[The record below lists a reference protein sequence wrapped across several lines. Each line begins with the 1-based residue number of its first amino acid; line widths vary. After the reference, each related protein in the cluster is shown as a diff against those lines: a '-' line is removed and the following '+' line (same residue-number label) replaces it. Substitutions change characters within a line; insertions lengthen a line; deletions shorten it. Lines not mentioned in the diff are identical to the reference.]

1 MLDNFRNKR
10 SKHDVA
16 MHYLEGRGNKQLANL
31 LGTNAEP
38 CTINMMQ
45 QEEADFE
52 SEEECRN
59 TLDRIFPPNHAQ
71 VNKISNLWT
80 KLYNSS
86 SLSLKNLS
94 SPSSNISRF
103 VNAWH
108 ISNCKLTQNHWH
120 WFSIALRKIIM
131 FRCQNTSLG
140 KCFVKGIT
148 ENLSAIQA
156 FMIDFWLRL
165 CYAIFKWNK
174 VFTFDL
180 KFGSYP

>member
-1 MLDNFRNKR
+1 MLNLVLLTWCNKR
-10 SKHDVA
+10 KLILRA
-16 MHYLEGRGNKQLANL
+16 RKNAKIL
-31 LGTNAEP
+31 L
-38 CTINMMQ
+38 IV
-45 QEEADFE
+45 F
-52 SEEECRN
+52 
-59 TLDRIFPPNHAQ
+59 FPPNHAQ

-103 VNAWH
+103 VNVWH

-148 ENLSAIQA
+148 KNLSAIQA

-174 VFTFDL
+174 FFTFDL